1 MTDIS
6 KVFKGNKNKDV
17 FGKSTVGLPAFY
29 VSKSKQISRHLHV
42 SFLLKESNG
51 NNYFDYQ
58 SPLSLSLS
66 FYFFVFGRMTVPLP
80 ESCCCFSPFFFLKA
94 QDVMWCRTCV
104 VQYLRD
110 AVLHTCV

>member
-29 VSKSKQISRHLHV
+29 VSESKQISRHLRV

-51 NNYFDYQ
+51 NNYFDYR
-58 SPLSLSLS
+58 SPLSLFL
-66 FYFFVFGRMTVPLP
+66 PLFP
-80 ESCCCFSPFFFLKA
+80 SSSSSSSGE
-94 QDVMWCRTCV
+94 
-104 VQYLRD
+104 
-110 AVLHTCV
+110 